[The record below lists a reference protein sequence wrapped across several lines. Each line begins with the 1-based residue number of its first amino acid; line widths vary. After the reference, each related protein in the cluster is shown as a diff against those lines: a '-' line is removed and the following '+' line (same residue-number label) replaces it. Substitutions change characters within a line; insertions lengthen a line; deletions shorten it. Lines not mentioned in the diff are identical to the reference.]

1 MGPLPFWCEK
11 RFARRCRDYIRPLKN
26 CPCSQR
32 AVGPCGSRKFA
43 RQRQIRV
50 SALAVSLH
58 FSKDM
63 AHAGFYSME
72 SLSGIYALVVESENE
87 RRALVSG
94 ILRYC
99 GALVTPT
106 ATPEA
111 ALAIMA
117 LFRPDVVIVD
127 VSNADDAGLAFIRSV
142 RALKPED
149 GGMVPAIAVGDDNS
163 NAELARSRGFDA
175 YVSAPLEAWELCRIV
190 ARLVTG

>member
-1 MGPLPFWCEK
+1 
-11 RFARRCRDYIRPLKN
+11 
-26 CPCSQR
+26 
-32 AVGPCGSRKFA
+32 
-43 RQRQIRV
+43 
-50 SALAVSLH
+50 
-58 FSKDM
+58 M

-87 RRALVSG
+87 RRTLVSG

-127 VSNADDAGLAFIRSV
+127 VLNPDDGGLAFIRGV

-149 GGMVPAIAVGDDNS
+149 GGMVPVIAVGDG
-163 NAELARSRGFDA
+163 NANAARARSRGFDA
-175 YVSAPLEAWELCRIV
+175 YVSTPLEASELCRVIISLLTV
-190 ARLVTG
+190 